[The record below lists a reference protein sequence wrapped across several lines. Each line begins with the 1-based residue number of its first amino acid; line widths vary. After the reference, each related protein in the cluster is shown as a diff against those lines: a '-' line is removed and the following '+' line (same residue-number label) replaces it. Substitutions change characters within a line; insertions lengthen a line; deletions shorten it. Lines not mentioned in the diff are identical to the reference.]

1 MDVSFDAAWTAVS
14 QRPAVNR
21 AMPALVS
28 LVILLAIAGALIP
41 SFLLPD
47 RLLLLGQQVAPLALV
62 AIGQTLVVLMGGID
76 LSVGSILTLSLVLGA
91 GLSRGS
97 DARSADRHPRLSRS
111 RRGDRP
117 TQWAP
122 GDAPASAG
130 ADQHARNGD
139 HD

>member
-1 MDVSFDAAWTAVS
+1 MTPSVRMDVSFDAAWTTVS

-91 GLSRGS
+91 GLI
-97 DARSADRHPRLSRS
+97 AR
-111 RRGDRP
+111 
-117 TQWAP
+117 Q
-122 GDAPASAG
+122 
-130 ADQHARNGD
+130 
-139 HD
+139 

>member
-1 MDVSFDAAWTAVS
+1 MTPSVRMDVSFAPARTIVS

-62 AIGQTLVVLMGGID
+62 AIGQTL
-76 LSVGSILTLSLVLGA
+76 SCSWAGST
-91 GLSRGS
+91 SRL
-97 DARSADRHPRLSRS
+97 ARSSP
-111 RRGDRP
+111 
-117 TQWAP
+117 
-122 GDAPASAG
+122 
-130 ADQHARNGD
+130 
-139 HD
+139 

>member
-1 MDVSFDAAWTAVS
+1 MTPSVRMDVSFDVAWTAVS

-91 GLSRGS
+91 GLI
-97 DARSADRHPRLSRS
+97 AR
-111 RRGDRP
+111 
-117 TQWAP
+117 Q
-122 GDAPASAG
+122 
-130 ADQHARNGD
+130 
-139 HD
+139 